1 MFVRPKRPVIN
12 SPCLLIKKGVHTYIH
27 TQDLNWHYFP
37 TISVS
42 ACRNCCVNNS
52 NHMMKLRFIAVV
64 VMLLSCTERHKSTAK
79 GSENEY
85 TVESVRASL
94 IRQEDTIIF
103 SVIERARFPLNSP
116 TYHQHY
122 ASIPHFSGS
131 LLDVVLDYT
140 EAIQAKVV
148 ATSYLA

>member
-1 MFVRPKRPVIN
+1 
-12 SPCLLIKKGVHTYIH
+12 
-27 TQDLNWHYFP
+27 
-37 TISVS
+37 
-42 ACRNCCVNNS
+42 
-52 NHMMKLRFIAVV
+52 MMKLRFIAVV